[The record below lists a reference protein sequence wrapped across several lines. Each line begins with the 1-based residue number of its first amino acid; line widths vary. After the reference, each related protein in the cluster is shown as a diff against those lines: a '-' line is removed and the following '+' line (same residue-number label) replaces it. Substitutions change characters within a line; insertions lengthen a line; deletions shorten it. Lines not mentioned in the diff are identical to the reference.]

1 MVEREKR
8 NYIYCRE
15 SKKKRKYIYCREII
29 CSRTTTR
36 KRTPHALRCVQ
47 TSFEIGLTL
56 HSTVEWILILT
67 ASAVRKSQNGEMK
80 KPPMLFLNLCTNMDL
95 EKQKKI

>member
-1 MVEREKR
+1 
-8 NYIYCRE
+8 
-15 SKKKRKYIYCREII
+15 
-29 CSRTTTR
+29 
-36 KRTPHALRCVQ
+36 VQ

-56 HSTVEWILILT
+56 HSAVEWILILT